1 MKSMGKSTNYSR
13 DVLVELN
20 KNAERAGAFILNSF
34 IDATSWQE
42 AVDTL
47 LQWARGRQSRYVCI
61 CNVHVV
67 VTAKQNP
74 QFSRIINEADMA
86 TPDGMPLAWV
96 LRSRGF
102 PGQERINGPDLL
114 WRLCGYAEKEEL
126 SIFLYGSTSN
136 TLELLA
142 DRLRTMF
149 PRLVIAGAVSPP
161 FRDLT
166 DEEDCKMTDLINESG
181 ATIVFVGL
189 GCPKQE
195 FWMAAHRG
203 KVRGVMIGVGAA
215 FDYHAGTLKRAPIWM
230 QQHGLEWFFR
240 LVSEPQRLWKRYLV
254 TNSLFLFYLAV
265 GIFKRRNTI
274 RSNALRPSR

>member
-1 MKSMGKSTNYSR
+1 MGKSTNYSR